1 MLASAGVTGL
11 RGRSPSTQHAPSL
24 CCHPLPAHK
33 QVLTGRSFQLRKD
46 LIILGIY
53 LRRFQ
58 NPRGDS
64 DADWGKTCVFVSILH
79 HRSSGAGGRIEG
91 CKWAYWMDCRGG
103 IVGGK
108 KVECMTVRAGLQGCF
123 LGRLVHHQKDLP
135 YTSQHN
141 HDPTGCPPVHHH

>member
-1 MLASAGVTGL
+1 MLASAGATGP

-33 QVLTGRSFQLRKD
+33 QVLTGRFFQLRKD

-64 DADWGKTCVFVSILH
+64 DADRGKTCVSVSIH
-79 HRSSGAGGRIEG
+79 HRPSGAGDESTGVIGLIGWIARGELSVGRMVNA
-91 CKWAYWMDCRGG
+91 W
-103 IVGGK
+103 
-108 KVECMTVRAGLQGCF
+108 Q
-123 LGRLVHHQKDLP
+123 
-135 YTSQHN
+135 
-141 HDPTGCPPVHHH
+141 